1 MGSRPTALV
10 TGASSGIGAVF
21 ADRLAASGHD
31 LVLVARDGDR
41 LRALAGRLTG
51 RYGGRADVLVAD
63 LTEPGELATVERRC
77 AAGVTI
83 LVNNAG
89 FGTTGRFVER
99 PVGPEAAQVQLH
111 CAAVLRLT
119 HAALP
124 AMLGQGHGAVV
135 NVASVAGLIPAV
147 SAPTY
152 GATKAFEVFFSESLA
167 EQLRGSGVRIQAL
180 CPGLTRTEFHDRAE
194 QDVGSSPGWV
204 WLSAERVVDES
215 LRALARGTVVCVPG
229 RRYRALV
236 AGAAVLP
243 RSGARRLAGA
253 LAQRR
258 SR

>member
-1 MGSRPTALV
+1 MGTPPTALV

-41 LRALAGRLTG
+41 LRGLADRLSA

-63 LTEPGELATVERRC
+63 LTVPAALAEVEARC
-77 AAGVTI
+77 AAGLTI

-89 FGTTGRFVER
+89 FGTTGRFAER
-99 PVGPEAAQVQLH
+99 PIGPEAAQVQLH

-124 AMLGQGHGAVV
+124 HMLAQGRGAVV
-135 NVASVAGLIPAV
+135 NVASVAGLVPAI

-152 GATKAFEVFFSESLA
+152 GATKAFEVFFTESLA
-167 EQLRGSGVRIQAL
+167 AQLRGTGVRVQAL
-180 CPGLTRTEFHDRAE
+180 CPGLTRTEFHERAQ

-215 LRALARGTVVCVPG
+215 LRALARGTVVCIPS

-236 AGAAVLP
+236 ALASIAP
-243 RSGARRLAGA
+243 RGSVRRVAGG
-253 LAQRR
+253 LAQARQR
-258 SR
+258 